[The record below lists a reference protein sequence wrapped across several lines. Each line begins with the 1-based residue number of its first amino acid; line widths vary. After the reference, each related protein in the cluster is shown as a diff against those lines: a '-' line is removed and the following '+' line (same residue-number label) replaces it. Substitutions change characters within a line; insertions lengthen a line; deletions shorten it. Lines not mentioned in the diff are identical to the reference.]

1 MQAVVISKPGSPDVL
16 KIEKLPDPTITD
28 DEVLIQVA
36 GAGINRADL
45 LQRRGM
51 YPSPD
56 GYRDEIPGLEVS
68 GTIIQLGNNVPKQWE
83 EGQQV
88 MALVDGEGYA
98 SMAAINH
105 NMLMQVPSD
114 IDTIHASGIPEVFLT
129 AYDALVVQ
137 CGMKLQDK
145 ILIHAVGSGVGTAAV
160 QIAKEF
166 DCQIFG
172 TAGSD
177 AKIDFAKQLGLNHG
191 INYNKESFFE
201 NVKLSTA
208 KTGVDII
215 LDVVGSSYLED
226 NINSLSLKGR
236 LIIIGLLGG
245 DKANIQLGKIL
256 RNRLQI
262 IGTVLRSRT
271 LEEKINLTQHF
282 KNDLLDK
289 FSQKK
294 IHPVIDRVYPYHL
307 AAEAHELMENNA
319 NTGKIIL
326 DFTI

>member
-16 KIEKLPDPTITD
+16 TVEEFPDPTITKN
-28 DEVLIQVA
+28 EVLIKVV
-36 GAGINRADL
+36 GAGVNRADL

-51 YPSPD
+51 YPSPE
-56 GYRDEIPGLEVS
+56 GFRDEIPGLEVS
-68 GTIIQLGNNVPKQWE
+68 GIIVQIGENVPKEWK
-83 EGQQV
+83 EGQKV

-105 NMLMQVPSD
+105 RMLMEVPSD
-114 IDTIHASGIPEVFLT
+114 IEIIHASGIPEVFLT
-129 AYDALVVQ
+129 AYDALVIQ

-145 ILIHAVGSGVGTAAV
+145 LLIHAVGSGVGTAAV

-172 TAGSD
+172 TAGND
-177 AKIDFAKQLGLNHG
+177 AKIDFAKQLGLQHG
-191 INYNKESFFE
+191 INYNEESFLE
-201 NVKLSTA
+201 HIKSTTN
-208 KTGVDII
+208 KSGVDII
-215 LDVVGSSYLED
+215 LDVVGSGYLED
-226 NINSLSLKGR
+226 NVNSLSVKGR

-271 LEEKINLTQHF
+271 LEEKINLTNQF
-282 KNDLLDK
+282 KNDFLYK

-307 AAEAHELMENNA
+307 ANEAHELMENNA

-326 DFTI
+326 DFTT

>member
-16 KIEKLPDPTITD
+16 KIQELPDPTITEN
-28 DEVLIQVA
+28 EVLIKVA
-36 GAGINRADL
+36 GAGVNRADL

-51 YPSPD
+51 YPSPE

-68 GTIIQLGNNVPKQWE
+68 GTIVQIGGKVPKEWE
-83 EGQQV
+83 KGQKV

-98 SMAAINH
+98 SMAAIH
-105 NMLMQVPSD
+105 HKMLMQIPSD
-114 IDTIHASGIPEVFLT
+114 IDIIHASGIPEVFLT
-129 AYDALVVQ
+129 AYDALVIQ
-137 CGMKLQDK
+137 CGMKLRDK
-145 ILIHAVGSGVGTAAV
+145 LLIHAVGSGVGTAAI

-177 AKIDFAKQLGLNHG
+177 AKISFAKQLGLHHG
-191 INYNKESFFE
+191 INYNEDSFLE
-201 NVKLSTA
+201 YVKLSTD
-208 KTGVDII
+208 KNGVDII
-215 LDVVGSSYLED
+215 LDVVGSGYLED
-226 NINSLSLKGR
+226 NINSLSVKGR

-271 LEEKINLTQHF
+271 TDEKIYLTQQF
-282 KNDLLDK
+282 KNDFLNK

-294 IHPVIDRVYPYHL
+294 IHPVIDRIFPYHL
-307 AAEAHELMENNA
+307 AHEAHELMENNG

-326 DFTI
+326 DFTN

>member
-16 KIEKLPDPTITD
+16 RVEEFPDPTITKN
-28 DEVLIQVA
+28 EVLIKVV
-36 GAGINRADL
+36 GAGVNRADL

-51 YPSPD
+51 YPSPE
-56 GYRDEIPGLEVS
+56 GFRDEIPGLEVS
-68 GTIIQLGNNVPKQWE
+68 GIIVQLGENVPKEWQ
-83 EGQQV
+83 EGQKV

-105 NMLMQVPSD
+105 RMLMAVPSD
-114 IDTIHASGIPEVFLT
+114 IEIIHASGIPEVFLT
-129 AYDALVVQ
+129 AYDALVIQ

-145 ILIHAVGSGVGTAAV
+145 LLIHAVGSGVGTAAV

-172 TAGSD
+172 TAGND
-177 AKIDFAKQLGLNHG
+177 AKIDFAKQLGLQHG
-191 INYNKESFFE
+191 INYNEESFLE
-201 NVKLSTA
+201 HIKSITNKS
-208 KTGVDII
+208 GVDII
-215 LDVVGSSYLED
+215 LDVVGSGYLED
-226 NINSLSLKGR
+226 NVNSLSVKGR

-271 LEEKINLTQHF
+271 LEEKINLTNQF
-282 KNDLLDK
+282 KNDFLYK

-307 AAEAHELMENNA
+307 ANEAHELMENNA

-326 DFTI
+326 DFTT

>member
-16 KIEKLPDPTITD
+16 RVEEFPDPTITKN
-28 DEVLIQVA
+28 EVLIKVV
-36 GAGINRADL
+36 GAGVNRADL

-51 YPSPD
+51 YPSPE
-56 GYRDEIPGLEVS
+56 GFRDEIPGLEVS
-68 GTIIQLGNNVPKQWE
+68 GIIVQLGENVPKEWK
-83 EGQQV
+83 EGQKV

-105 NMLMQVPSD
+105 RMLMAVPSD
-114 IDTIHASGIPEVFLT
+114 IEIIHASGIPEVFLT
-129 AYDALVVQ
+129 AYDALVIQ

-145 ILIHAVGSGVGTAAV
+145 LLIHAVGSGVGTAAV

-172 TAGSD
+172 TAGND
-177 AKIDFAKQLGLNHG
+177 AKIDFAKQLGLQHG
-191 INYNKESFFE
+191 INYNEESFLE
-201 NVKLSTA
+201 HIKSTTN
-208 KTGVDII
+208 KSGVDII
-215 LDVVGSSYLED
+215 LDVVGSDYLED
-226 NINSLSLKGR
+226 NVNSLSVKGR

-271 LEEKINLTQHF
+271 LEEKINLTNQF
-282 KNDLLDK
+282 KNDFLCK

-307 AAEAHELMENNA
+307 ANEAHELMENNA

-326 DFTI
+326 DFTT

>member
-16 KIEKLPDPTITD
+16 RVDEFPDPTITKN
-28 DEVLIQVA
+28 EVLIKVV
-36 GAGINRADL
+36 GAGVNRADL

-51 YPSPD
+51 YPSPE
-56 GYRDEIPGLEVS
+56 GFRDEIPGLEVS
-68 GTIIQLGNNVPKQWE
+68 GIIVQIGENVPKEWK
-83 EGQQV
+83 EGQKV

-105 NMLMQVPSD
+105 RMLMEVPSD
-114 IDTIHASGIPEVFLT
+114 IEIIHASGIPEVFLT
-129 AYDALVVQ
+129 AYDALVIQ

-145 ILIHAVGSGVGTAAV
+145 LLIHAVGSGVGTAAV

-172 TAGSD
+172 TAGND
-177 AKIDFAKQLGLNHG
+177 AKIDFAKQLGLQHG
-191 INYNKESFFE
+191 INYNEESFLE
-201 NVKLSTA
+201 HIKSTTN
-208 KTGVDII
+208 KSGVDII
-215 LDVVGSSYLED
+215 LDVVGSGYLED
-226 NINSLSLKGR
+226 NVNSLSVKGR

-271 LEEKINLTQHF
+271 LEEKINLTNQF
-282 KNDLLDK
+282 KNDFLYK

-307 AAEAHELMENNA
+307 ANEAHELMENNA

-326 DFTI
+326 DFTT

>member
-16 KIEKLPDPTITD
+16 KDEKFPDPTITKN
-28 DEVLIQVA
+28 EVLVKVV
-36 GAGINRADL
+36 GAGVNRADL

-51 YPSPD
+51 YPSPE
-56 GYRDEIPGLEVS
+56 GFRDEIPGLEVS
-68 GTIIQLGNNVPKQWE
+68 GIIVQLGENVPKEWK
-83 EGQQV
+83 EGQKV

-105 NMLMQVPSD
+105 RMLMAVPSD
-114 IDTIHASGIPEVFLT
+114 IELIHASGIPEVFLT
-129 AYDALVVQ
+129 AYDALVIQ

-145 ILIHAVGSGVGTAAV
+145 LLIHAVGSGVGTAAV

-172 TAGSD
+172 TAGND
-177 AKIDFAKQLGLNHG
+177 AKIDFAKQLGLHHG
-191 INYNKESFFE
+191 INYNEESFLE
-201 NVKLSTA
+201 HIKSSTN
-208 KTGVDII
+208 KSGVDII
-215 LDVVGSSYLED
+215 LDVVGSDYLED
-226 NINSLSLKGR
+226 NVNSLSVKGR

-271 LEEKINLTQHF
+271 LEEKINLTNQF
-282 KNDLLDK
+282 KNDFLYK

-294 IHPVIDRVYPYHL
+294 IQPVIDRVYPYHL
-307 AAEAHELMENNA
+307 ANEAHELMENNA

-326 DFTI
+326 DFTT